1 VKGKPVTLRTIK
13 RRGLHEEIVAQLREF
28 LAKGDLK
35 PGEQL
40 PSERALSERLGV
52 SRPSVREALRSLESS
67 GLVHIRIGSGTY
79 VASIE
84 DTLLSPLAAA
94 ILQQRDVL
102 LDIFEARKTI
112 EPEIAALAARR
123 VGLEEVAQMEEVL
136 AEQARQIA
144 AGDTGVEADTAFHAL
159 LAQATKNKVFLKL
172 NEAIVDSLRDTRERS
187 LQIRGRPERSL
198 TGHREILKAIRAK
211 NAVGARRSMLAHL
224 VAIERNI
231 LRPTVERPGRRAH
244 AAPP

>member
-1 VKGKPVTLRTIK
+1 MTLRAIK
-13 RRGLHEEIVAQLREF
+13 RRGIHGEIVLQLREF

-35 PGEQL
+35 PGDQL

-79 VASIE
+79 VASAE
-84 DTLLSPLAAA
+84 DTLLSPLATA

-123 VGLEEVAQMEEVL
+123 AGIEEVAKMEEVL

-159 LAQATKNKVFLKL
+159 LAQAAKNKVFLKL

-198 TGHREILKAIRAK
+198 AGHREILKAIRAK
-211 NAVGARRSMLAHL
+211 NAVGARRAMLAHL

-231 LRPTVERPGRRAH
+231 LRPIVDRPGGRARAH
-244 AAPP
+244 ATP